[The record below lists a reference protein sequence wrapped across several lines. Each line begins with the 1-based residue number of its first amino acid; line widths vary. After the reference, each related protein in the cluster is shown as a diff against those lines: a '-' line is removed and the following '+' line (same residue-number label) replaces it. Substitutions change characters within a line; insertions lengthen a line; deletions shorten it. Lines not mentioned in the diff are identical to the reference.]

1 MRKVE
6 DIMPNMC
13 ELGRVLVKYSMIE
26 RRAFDFGVGMDL
38 YPAEIHTISTIN
50 RMGPSGVNDIALES
64 GVTKGAVS
72 QLVTKLVKKG
82 LLEKESDPENGA
94 RVIVKLTSLG
104 KKASKNHHD
113 FHLEH
118 DQVFINYL
126 RSMDDKELS
135 KFDDLCVEMN
145 KWMDNYSK

>member
-1 MRKVE
+1 MRTVE
-6 DIMPNMC
+6 DIMPNMR

-38 YPAEIHTISTIN
+38 YPAEIHTISVID

-104 KKASKNHHD
+104 KKASENHYN

-126 RSMDDKELS
+126 RLLDDNELRM
-135 KFDDLCVEMN
+135 FDDLCVEMN